1 MQLPHL
7 SHSRRWQRLG
17 ILRPFLIIV
26 ATLLFVLAASYR
38 LSSQQAVMLAGAVVA
53 LWGVLLLWR
62 WPQWGLVA
70 YVLLTMSLGV
80 TDSMGLGSYVN
91 EATLLVTGLAGLWL
105 LDMVVR
111 EKSIR
116 LVRTGPLLPLLAL
129 VVVSLLA
136 FANGQLLWFFFARP
150 APLPAQL
157 AGLAMFL
164 LSAAAFLLAAHRFT
178 ELRWLRYVTWVFLGF
193 GTLFIISRVAPGLG
207 AQRFLAPGLHGG
219 LFWVWVVAL
228 SLTQALFNHDLKPG
242 WRAGLGTL
250 ALAMLALGFSQHRD
264 WASAWLPPLIAAGV
278 AVWLRSWRLGLAL
291 TVLVVG
297 GRIALEP
304 ELIADLIAADEYSI
318 NTRWAAWE
326 IVLGQIA
333 RVSPVLG
340 LGPSNYYYY
349 TPLFSI
355 LGWNVQFNS
364 HNQYVDLVAQ
374 IGFLGLLCYLWF
386 ALALGR
392 LGWRLRTQVTDG
404 FATAYVYGVL
414 AGLAGTLAT
423 GMLADW
429 VIPFVY
435 NIGLKGFRSS
445 AMAWIFMGGL
455 VAIERLS
462 SSSKRAPA

>member
-80 TDSMGLGSYVN
+80 TDSMGLGSYLN
-91 EATLLVTGLAGLWL
+91 EAMLLVTGLAGLWL

-129 VVVSLLA
+129 VVASLLA

-193 GTLFIISRVAPGLG
+193 GALFLISRVAPGLG

-242 WRAGLGTL
+242 WRAG
-250 ALAMLALGFSQHRD
+250 
-264 WASAWLPPLIAAGV
+264 AGYTGPGD
-278 AVWLRSWRLGLAL
+278 AGPRLQPAPRLGIGLA
-291 TVLVVG
+291 
-297 GRIALEP
+297 A
-304 ELIADLIAADEYSI
+304 AADCG
-318 NTRWAAWE
+318 RCGRVAALLAPGVGPDRTSGWWTYCT
-326 IVLGQIA
+326 GA
-333 RVSPVLG
+333 GANRGPHRRRRV
-340 LGPSNYYYY
+340 
-349 TPLFSI
+349 
-355 LGWNVQFNS
+355 
-364 HNQYVDLVAQ
+364 
-374 IGFLGLLCYLWF
+374 
-386 ALALGR
+386 
-392 LGWRLRTQVTDG
+392 
-404 FATAYVYGVL
+404 
-414 AGLAGTLAT
+414 
-423 GMLADW
+423 
-429 VIPFVY
+429 
-435 NIGLKGFRSS
+435 
-445 AMAWIFMGGL
+445 
-455 VAIERLS
+455 
-462 SSSKRAPA
+462 

>member
-1 MQLPHL
+1 MQLSHL
-7 SHSRRWQRLG
+7 AQSRRWQRLG

-38 LSSQQAVMLAGAVVA
+38 LSSQQAAMLAGAVAA
-53 LWGVLLLWR
+53 LWGVLFLWR

-70 YVLLTMSLGV
+70 YVLLTMSVGIS
-80 TDSMGLGSYVN
+80 DSIGLGSYVN
-91 EATLLVTGLAGLWL
+91 EAVLLLSGLTGLWL
-105 LDMVVR
+105 LDMLVR
-111 EKSIR
+111 EKSIQ
-116 LVRTGPLLPLLAL
+116 LVRTGPLLPMLAL
-129 VVVSLLA
+129 VVVALLA

-150 APLPAQL
+150 APMTAQL
-157 AGLAMFL
+157 AGLALFV
-164 LSAAAFLLAAHRFT
+164 LSAAAFLLAANRIN
-178 ELRWLRYVTWVFLGF
+178 ELRWLRYITWVFLSF
-193 GTLFIISRVAPGLG
+193 GALFVLSRVAPGLG
-207 AQRFLAPGLHGG
+207 AQGLLAPGLQGG

-228 SLTQALFNHDLKPG
+228 SLTQALFNHDLKPS
-242 WRAGLGTL
+242 WRVAFA
-250 ALAMLALGFSQHRD
+250 ALAAGMLALGFSQHRD

-278 AVWLRSWRLGLAL
+278 AVWLRSWRLGLVL

-304 ELIADLIAADEYSI
+304 NLVADLVAADEYSI
-318 NTRWAAWE
+318 NTRWVAWE

-340 LGPSNYYYY
+340 LGPANYYHY
-349 TPLFSI
+349 TPLFPI
-355 LGWNVQFNS
+355 LGWYVQFNS

-374 IGFLGLLCYLWF
+374 IGVLGLFCYFWF
-386 ALALGR
+386 ALAVGR

-404 FATAYVYGVL
+404 FARAYVYGVL
-414 AGLAGTLAT
+414 AGLAGTLAA

-429 VIPFVY
+429 VIPFIY